1 MPSAAPQTNLE
12 IITQLEMSQNAKDK
26 CPMISLVSVIKKLI
40 KMNISPQRKP
50 ISDSEDKLWLT
61 KWKGVRNG

>member
-26 CPMISLVSVIKKLI
+26 CPMISLVSVI
-40 KMNISPQRKP
+40 
-50 ISDSEDKLWLT
+50 
-61 KWKGVRNG
+61 